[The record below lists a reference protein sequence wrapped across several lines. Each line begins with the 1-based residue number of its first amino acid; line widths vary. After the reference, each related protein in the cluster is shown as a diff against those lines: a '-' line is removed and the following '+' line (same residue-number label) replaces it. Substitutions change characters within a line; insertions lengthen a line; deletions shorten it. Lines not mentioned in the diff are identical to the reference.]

1 MIEFKLSKKER
12 AIVAVAKRYAGEE
25 MSMDDLMHGFGKPLS
40 AKAPRQSMMVTM
52 RRLCERLARV
62 GVPMV
67 RVSPVGRG
75 YKGRWFVPLQILE
88 IP

>member
-12 AIVAVAKRYAGEE
+12 AIVEVAKNYAGQE
-25 MSMDDLMHGFGKPLS
+25 MTLDDLMWGIKRPLS

-75 YKGRWFVPLQILE
+75 YKGRWLVPLQILE